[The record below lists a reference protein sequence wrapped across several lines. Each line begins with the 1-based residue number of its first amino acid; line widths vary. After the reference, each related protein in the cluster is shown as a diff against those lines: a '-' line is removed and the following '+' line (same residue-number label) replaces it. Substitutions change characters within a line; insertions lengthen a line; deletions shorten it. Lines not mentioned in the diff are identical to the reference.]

1 MAKTKIIT
9 RSIFIIGLVSLF
21 TDISSEMLYPIMPVY
36 LKSIGFTALAIGILE
51 GFAEAT
57 AGISKGYFGKLSDQ
71 IGRRLPFVKF
81 GYFLSGI
88 SKPMLAMLGFL
99 GWIFF
104 ARFLDR
110 MGKGIRTGARDA
122 LLSDMCTTENKG
134 KVFGFQRGMDT
145 VGAAI
150 GPALALLYLHFYPTN
165 YTTLF
170 LIAFAPA
177 MIGVLFT
184 FLIKEKKK
192 IVINESE
199 SVNRKSKIANNPA
212 KFLNPFAFIG
222 YWKQSSKEYKKIV
235 IGFFA
240 FTLINSSDMLL
251 LLMAKSTGIS
261 DRDVIGVYIFY
272 NIIYALASYP
282 MGYLADKI
290 GMKIT
295 FIIGLIL
302 FTTVYIGMANLKG
315 EEMLYVLFFLYGIY
329 AACNE
334 GITKAWISKISPKEE
349 TATAIGFFSGIS
361 SILTLLASSIAGL
374 LWVEYNPSLTFL
386 VSGIGAGLVVVY
398 FLGLRFKV

>member
-1 MAKTKIIT
+1 MVKAKIIT

-88 SKPMLAMLGFL
+88 AKPMLAMLGFL

-122 LLSDMCTTENKG
+122 LLSDMCTAENKG

-150 GPALALLYLHFYPTN
+150 GPALALLYLHFYPTS

-177 MIGVLFT
+177 MIGVMFT
-184 FLIKEKKK
+184 FFIKEK
-192 IVINESE
+192 
-199 SVNRKSKIANNPA
+199 RKEHIPKSSIKSNPA
-212 KFLNPFAFIG
+212 KYLNPFAFIG

-302 FTTVYIGMANLKG
+302 FTAVYIGMANLKG

-361 SILTLLASSIAGL
+361 SILTLLASTVAGL
-374 LWVEYNPSLTFL
+374 LWVEYYPSLTFL
-386 VSGIGAGLVVVY
+386 VSGIGAGLVAVY
-398 FLGLRFKV
+398 FVSLRFKV

>member
-1 MAKTKIIT
+1 MAKARIIT

-57 AGISKGYFGKLSDQ
+57 AGISKGYFGKLSDA

-81 GYFLSGI
+81 GYLLSGI
-88 SKPMLAMLGFL
+88 AKPMLAMMGFL

-150 GPALALLYLHFYPTN
+150 GPAVALLYLHFYPTN
-165 YTTLF
+165 YTMLF

-184 FLIKEKKK
+184 FFIKEKRIEPK
-192 IVINESE
+192 SE
-199 SVNRKSKIANNPA
+199 STIKSNPI
-212 KFLNPFAFIG
+212 KYLNPFAFMG
-222 YWKQSSKEYKKIV
+222 YWKQSGKEYKRIV

-251 LLMAKSTGIS
+251 LLMAKSAGMS

-290 GMKIT
+290 GMRIT

-302 FTTVYIGMANLKG
+302 FALVYIGMANLKG

-361 SILTLLASSIAGL
+361 SILTLLASTVAGL
-374 LWVEYNPSLTFL
+374 LWVEYYPSLTFL

-398 FLGLRFKV
+398 FISLRFKV

>member
-1 MAKTKIIT
+1 MAKVKIIT
-9 RSIFIIGLVSLF
+9 RSIFIVGLVSLF

-36 LKSIGFTALAIGILE
+36 LKSIGFTALAIGLLE

-57 AGISKGYFGKLSDQ
+57 AGISKGYFGKLSDA
-71 IGRRLPFVKF
+71 IGKRVIFVRF

-88 SKPMLAMLGFL
+88 AKPMLAMVAFL

-122 LLSDMCTTENKG
+122 LLSDMTTKENKG
-134 KVFGFQRGMDT
+134 KVFGFHRGMDT
-145 VGAAI
+145 LGAAI
-150 GPALALLYLHFYPTN
+150 GPAIALVYLYYYPTN
-165 YTTLF
+165 YTNLF

-184 FLIKEKKK
+184 FFIKEKSSDKNK
-192 IVINESE
+192 NDSSFVGMTSNNNNQSSIVNHPSTM
-199 SVNRKSKIANNPA
+199 
-212 KFLNPFAFIG
+212 LNPFAFIG
-222 YWKQSSKEYKKIV
+222 YWKQSGKEYKKIV

-261 DRDVIGVYIFY
+261 DRNVIGVYIFY
-272 NIIYALASYP
+272 NIIYAL
-282 MGYLADKI
+282 
-290 GMKIT
+290 
-295 FIIGLIL
+295 GLIL
-302 FTTVYIGMANLKG
+302 FTTVYIGMAYLKG

-329 AACNE
+329 ASCNE
-334 GITKAWISKISPKEE
+334 GITKAWISKISPKEV

-361 SILTLLASSIAGL
+361 SILTLLASTVAGL
-374 LWVEYNPSLTFL
+374 LWVEYYPSLTFL

-398 FLGLRFKV
+398 FIGLRFKV